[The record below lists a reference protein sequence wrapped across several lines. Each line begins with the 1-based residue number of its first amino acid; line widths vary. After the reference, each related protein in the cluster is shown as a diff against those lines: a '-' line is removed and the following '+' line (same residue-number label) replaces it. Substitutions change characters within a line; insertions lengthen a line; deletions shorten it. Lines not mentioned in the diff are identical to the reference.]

1 VFLKLLYRVLGRLIL
16 VFAVLILVF
25 VLMRLSAGDPA
36 MIKAGLW
43 SSPDVVQKYREEFGT
58 NRTIFQQLSTFL
70 TQLARGNLGESFRY
84 SEACTTLIE
93 QTLPY
98 TLLLSGTALVL
109 VIALSITIGI
119 FSAVYPGSWIDR
131 AGLLLAVVGQS
142 VPVFWGGLMLVLIFS
157 VRLGLLPS
165 TGFYGP
171 SSLILPVVVIV
182 ITELPWQM
190 KIVRASMAEALS
202 QDYIR
207 TARAYGIREG
217 RVRFAYAFRN
227 AAIPYLT
234 TLGVQAG
241 FLLGGSVVAEVVFNY
256 PGMGMLFLT
265 AVQGRDYPLVQAIT
279 VVTASLFIFINLL
292 VDIAYTMID
301 PRINA

>member
-1 VFLKLLYRVLGRLIL
+1 MIFKLLYRVLGRLIL

-36 MIKAGLW
+36 KIKAGLW
-43 SSPDVVQKYREEFGT
+43 SSPDVIQKYREDFGT
-58 NRTIFQQLSTFL
+58 DKTVFQQLSTFL
-70 TQLARGNLGESFRY
+70 THLAHGDLGESFRY
-84 SEACTTLIE
+84 REACTTLIG

-98 TLLLSGTALVL
+98 TLLLSGTALLLVVL
-109 VIALSITIGI
+109 LSITIGT
-119 FSAVYPGSWIDR
+119 FSAVYPGSWVDR
-131 AGLLLAVVGQS
+131 LGLLLAVVGQS

-165 TGFYGP
+165 TGFSGLR
-171 SSLILPVVVIV
+171 SLILPVVVIT

-190 KIVRASMAEALS
+190 RVVRASMAEALS

-207 TARAYGIREG
+207 TARAFGIREG

-241 FLLGGSVVAEVVFNY
+241 FLLGGAVIAEVVFNY
-256 PGMGMLFLT
+256 PGLGKLFLS
-265 AVQGRDYPLVQAIT
+265 AVQQRDYPLVQAIT
-279 VVTASLFIFINLL
+279 IVTASLFIFINLL
-292 VDIAYTMID
+292 VDIAYTLID
-301 PRINA
+301 PRIKG